1 MRTQLVTIPTDTLPL
16 EGAFHEPDGAK
27 AAGAV
32 ASWLAQTLGL
42 AKVKSWDTE
51 DTEEENRN

>member
-42 AKVKSWDTE
+42 
-51 DTEEENRN
+51 NQNN